1 MTTEQENTHSQNLK
15 AAQQS
20 SKNWGVSDTAKNMA
34 ETANPVGAVSLLGQV
49 SIFKDLP
56 FVVAF
61 GAAILKDVLDLAVVG
76 SLPGIG
82 TVLSIMAGITI
93 FFMMLLSGNNGKRKA
108 VGGMMKQGL
117 VLVMGT
123 LFEAVGFGLN
133 FFPMQTATVFVIY
146 FMVLSDRK
154 KATMQNFG
162 G

>member
-1 MTTEQENTHSQNLK
+1 MANEEQESRHKQNLQT
-15 AAQQS
+15 AQQG

-34 ETANPVGAVSLLGQV
+34 ESANPIGAISLLGQV
-49 SIFKDLP
+49 SIFNDLP

-61 GAAILKDVLDLAVVG
+61 GAAILKDVLDLAVIG
-76 SLPGIG
+76 ALPGIG

-117 VLVMGT
+117 ALVMGT
-123 LFEAVGFGLN
+123 LFEAIGFGLN

-154 KATMQNFG
+154 KAAYEN
-162 G
+162 